1 MEDSKEEQY
10 EILIV
15 DDNET
20 NRDMLGRHLKR
31 LGYRS
36 SDAANGQEAL
46 DMLEHKYYDLVLLD
60 IMMPGMNGYQV
71 LEVIKSEEKLRH
83 IPVIVVSA
91 IQEIESAVRCIELGA
106 EDYLNKPFN
115 VVLLKARLQ
124 ACLEKKSLL
133 DQERLYRH
141 QIEAEM
147 HRANELLEVILPKNI
162 VEELKETNQ
171 VRPRRH
177 EQVAV
182 MICDIAGFT
191 PYSENHPPEEVLSNL
206 GKLTENFEEH
216 TLTYGLEK
224 INSIG
229 DEFMAA
235 GGLSGDRENP
245 VLDCVKCGFDFIQ
258 SAQALPAKWNLRIGI
273 NVGPVIA
280 GVVGHRKFLFGLW
293 GDTVNTAARMQTNS
307 KVGEIYV
314 TKSAWERLGDACEGE
329 SRGIVEVK
337 GKGPMEVFRVA
348 RVLEEGSNASAEDR
362 FSEI

>member
-1 MEDSKEEQY
+1 MEDTKEDPY
-10 EILIV
+10 EVLVV
-15 DDNET
+15 DDNEK
-20 NRDMLGRHLKR
+20 NRELLGRHLKR

-36 SDAANGQEAL
+36 SSAVNGKEAL

-60 IMMPGMNGYQV
+60 IMMPVMNGYEV
-71 LEVIKSEEKLRH
+71 LEVIKSKEKWSN

-91 IQEIESAVRCIELGA
+91 IQEVESVVRCIELGA
-106 EDYLNKPFN
+106 EDYLTIPFN
-115 VVLLKARLQ
+115 VVLLKARVQ

-133 DQERLYRH
+133 DQEKLYRH

-182 MICDIAGFT
+182 MICDIVGFT
-191 PYSENHPPEEVLSNL
+191 PYSESHPPEEVLDNL
-206 GKLTENFEEH
+206 GRLTENFEEH

-235 GGLSGDRENP
+235 GGLMGGRENP
-245 VLDCVKCGFDFIQ
+245 VLDCVKCGFDFIG
-258 SAQALPAKWNLRIGI
+258 SAQNLPAKWNVRIGI

-293 GDTVNTAARMQTNS
+293 GDTVNTAARMQTN
-307 KVGEIYV
+307 GEIGAINV
-314 TKSAWERLGDACEGE
+314 THSAWDMLGGLCEGE
-329 SRGIVEVK
+329 SRGIVDVK
-337 GKGPMEVFRVA
+337 GKGPMEMFRID
-348 RVLEEGSNASAEDR
+348 RVLEDGSDAPAMDSLT
-362 FSEI
+362 EI

>member
-1 MEDSKEEQY
+1 MEDRKEEQF

-15 DDNET
+15 DDNDK

-36 SDAANGQEAL
+36 STAVNGREAL

-60 IMMPGMNGYQV
+60 IMMPGMNGYEV
-71 LEVIKSEEKLRH
+71 LEIIKSKEKWSN

-91 IQEIESAVRCIELGA
+91 IQEVESAVRCIELGA
-106 EDYLNKPFN
+106 EDYLTKPFN

-124 ACLEKKSLL
+124 ACLEKKTLL
-133 DQERLYRH
+133 EQERLYRH

-162 VEELKETNQ
+162 VEELKDTNQ

-191 PYSENHPPEEVLSNL
+191 PYSESHPPEEVLDNL

-235 GGLSGDRENP
+235 GGLSGSRENP
-245 VLDCVKCGFDFIQ
+245 VLDCVKCGFDFIL

-293 GDTVNTAARMQTNS
+293 GDTVNTAARMQTN
-307 KVGEIYV
+307 GEIGAICV
-314 TKSAWERLGDACEGE
+314 THSAWEKLDDACEGE
-329 SRGIVEVK
+329 SRGIVDVK
-337 GKGPMEVFRVA
+337 GKGPMEMFRVNQ
-348 RVLEEGSNASAEDR
+348 VLDQASQAPEKDSL
-362 FSEI
+362 SEI